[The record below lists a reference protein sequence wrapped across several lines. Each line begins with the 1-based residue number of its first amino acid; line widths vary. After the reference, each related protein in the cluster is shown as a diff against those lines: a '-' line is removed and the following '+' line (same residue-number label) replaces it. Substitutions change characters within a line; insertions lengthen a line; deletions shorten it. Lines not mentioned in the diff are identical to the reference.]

1 MNMQAQSSV
10 LSKPSPL
17 INIAAVAVIVSS
29 LTAVGAIMG
38 IIPSAHSEKQEPQR
52 VGEVTKNA
60 VSDGT
65 EGRAADP
72 ADGRRELATA
82 PCASCGVIESVRAM
96 QVQGDASGLGAVA
109 GGVTGAL
116 VGSQFGSGRG
126 STALGVVGAAGG
138 AYAGHNVE
146 KNLRKRTSYR
156 VTVRMEDGSARTLY
170 QSAPPDFGVGE
181 KVKVI
186 NGALVARS

>member
-1 MNMQAQSSV
+1 MQAQSSV

-17 INIAAVAVIVSS
+17 INIAAVAVIVAS

-38 IIPSAHSEKQEPQR
+38 IIPSAHSEKQDPQR
-52 VGEVTKNA
+52 VGEVTKNTA
-60 VSDGT
+60 VNDGREVRT
-65 EGRAADP
+65 AHQ
-72 ADGRRELATA
+72 ADGRMEVVAA

-116 VGSQFGSGRG
+116 VGSQFGNGRG

-138 AYAGHNVE
+138 AYAGHNIE

-170 QSAPPDFGVGE
+170 QSAPPEFGVGE